1 MPTTDQKADLLFKK
15 FFGKGSSGQT
25 LQYFNEPITGNQSV
39 FSSQIWTDSDQI
51 PDVAQNIPGVL
62 EQIQDLSL
70 IAIPGQTN
78 AYYHPQLKNSIP
90 FNFSDNGSYIPVLK
104 TQTNQIIVFGQND
117 WVIDIATGMLTF
129 YAGVP
134 AGVNPANPPKI
145 TFWKYIGRIGL
156 NDISSESF
164 RDMVIDV
171 LASSSFVVTKSYYVD
186 DSLSGQ
192 IEFPTDSNIFY
203 LLTSAPTEY
212 KLLYF
217 DISSWQGHFTASIC
231 IDGQPIQGLSNI
243 IVGETKQKYYPD
255 DSSSFYTT
263 ESAITLVVSD
273 ITSVERA
280 KFTLALR
287 KSVDV
292 V

>member
-25 LQYFNEPITGNQSV
+25 LQYFNEPITGNQSI
-39 FSSQIWTDSDQI
+39 FSSQVWTDSNQI
-51 PDVAQNIPGVL
+51 PDVARNIPGVL

-70 IAIPGQTN
+70 TAIPGQTN

-117 WVIDIATGMLTF
+117 WVIDTATGMLTF

-134 AGVNPANPPKI
+134 IGVNPANPPKI

-156 NDISSESF
+156 NEISSESF

-171 LASSSFVVTKSYYVD
+171 LASSSFIVTKSYYVD

-192 IEFPTDSNIFY
+192 IEFPVDSDTFY
-203 LLTSAPTEY
+203 LLTSAPSEY
-212 KLLYF
+212 KILYLN
-217 DISSWQGHFTASIC
+217 ISSWQGRFSASIC
-231 IDGQPIQGLSNI
+231 VDGQPVSGLSDLNI
-243 IVGETKQKYYPD
+243 SSTNRKYYPTNT
-255 DSSSFYTT
+255 SSLYST
-263 ESAITLVVSD
+263 ESMITLVVSD